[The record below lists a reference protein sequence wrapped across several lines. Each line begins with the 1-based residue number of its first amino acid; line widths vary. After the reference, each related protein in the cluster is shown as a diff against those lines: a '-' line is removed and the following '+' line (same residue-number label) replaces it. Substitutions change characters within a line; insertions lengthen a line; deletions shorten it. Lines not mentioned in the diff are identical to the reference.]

1 MIVMERDEV
10 LTKLAMGTCIGL
22 MREAFTA
29 MAQGLYVQ
37 PPRTIHTLPRGNL
50 FGFMPAYLGDG
61 DCFGAKVLDA
71 YMTNQGSEFPSHMGY
86 VMLFEAVY
94 GQPIGLA
101 DAGAITQVRT
111 GAVSALATDLLARKD
126 ARHLA
131 LVGAGAQA
139 RSHLEAIGLVR
150 DIEYVSVFDVSLQ
163 AARRFADEATKRFHL
178 PVKVCGCTQEAV
190 ADADI
195 ICTLTPSKEPIVALA
210 DVAPGVH
217 VNAVGT
223 FSPDKR
229 EIASDLVAAARL
241 YADDVD
247 AMKRESGGY
256 LLPLAEGAISEDHI
270 VGSLGDLLLERVE
283 GRRTEDEITLFDALG
298 LAAEDVICAREL
310 LLRNR

>member
-10 LTKLAMGTCIGL
+10 LSKLDMGVCISL
-22 MREAFTA
+22 MREAFEA
-29 MAQGLYVQ
+29 MARGLYVQ

-71 YMTNQGSEFPSHMGY
+71 YMTNEGSDFPSHMGY
-86 VMLFEAVY
+86 VMLFEAVH
-94 GQPIGLA
+94 GQPVGLA

-139 RSHLEAIGLVR
+139 RSHLEAIRLVR
-150 DIEYVSVFDVSLQ
+150 KIDYVSVFDVSLQ
-163 AARRFADEATKRFHL
+163 AARRFADEAERRFHV
-178 PVKVCGCTQEAV
+178 PVQVYGCAQEAV

-195 ICTLTPSKEPIVALA
+195 ICTLTPSKEPVIRLA
-210 DVAPGVH
+210 DVAAGVH

-229 EIASDLVAAARL
+229 EVASDLVAAARL
-241 YADDVD
+241 YADDVE

-256 LLPLAEGAISEDHI
+256 LLPLAEGAIEEGHVI
-270 VGSLGDLLLERVE
+270 GSIGDLLLGRVE
-283 GRRTEDEITLFDALG
+283 GRRSKDEITLFDALG
-298 LAAEDVICAREL
+298 LAAEDVICARWL
-310 LLRNR
+310 LHS